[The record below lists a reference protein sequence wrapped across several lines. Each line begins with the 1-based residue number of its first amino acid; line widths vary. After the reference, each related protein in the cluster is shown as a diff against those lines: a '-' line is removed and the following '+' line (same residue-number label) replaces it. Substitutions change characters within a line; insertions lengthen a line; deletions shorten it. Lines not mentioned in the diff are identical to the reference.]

1 MDNIRLTEGKYEP
14 IKPVQFKLRVEEHM
28 KTCDQLTRQIVGMC
42 GYAPQSFGLVEYGQ
56 QRDSGTALR
65 IRERKSLLT
74 RQKKERYWIPELSR
88 LFKQLQLFDAVKR
101 GTKYEPEVVT
111 IVPQDSIIQDETE
124 KSEVVRN
131 LDQAKAASTYIKV
144 KMVHPDWSEEDIEKE
159 VTRIRKEQ
167 GLGYEDN
174 PFESLGKEE

>member
-1 MDNIRLTEGKYEP
+1 
-14 IKPVQFKLRVEEHM
+14 
-28 KTCDQLTRQIVGMC
+28 
-42 GYAPQSFGLVEYGQ
+42 LVEYGQ